1 MGQAYDLSQDRG
13 PGPTRL
19 AGSRHEAGKEGA
31 TTSYWRRTRAWV
43 RLGPEHE
50 TQQLLCTQY
59 GVTTWYALERYRETT
74 DDTSSTPVSSPSH
87 TGRSTEVAC
96 NWPRESEEGGVG
108 KYADRRIVRWGRE
121 ARSCCCTAEPN
132 TASCRD
138 HIPCLG
144 ADVTPRNAICSKL
157 IL

>member
-74 DDTSSTPVSSPSH
+74 DDTSSLPQSPH
-87 TGRSTEVAC
+87 
-96 NWPRESEEGGVG
+96 PRTRGDPHIIGPE
-108 KYADRRIVRWGRE
+108 DRRMVGSEDMRIEG
-121 ARSCCCTAEPN
+121 S
-132 TASCRD
+132 
-138 HIPCLG
+138 
-144 ADVTPRNAICSKL
+144 
-157 IL
+157 